1 MALSKKK
8 NNESKN
14 MHFSR
19 EDQKKFFPPLPRLLL
34 KRLTVQFV
42 RTSFSRK
49 RAMNALYSS

>member
-19 EDQKKFFPPLPRLLL
+19 EDQKKILSLVEAFLLFP
-34 KRLTVQFV
+34 V
-42 RTSFSRK
+42 
-49 RAMNALYSS
+49 YC